1 MRKKIGVLLSG
12 CGVFD
17 GAEIHEA
24 TLTLY
29 FLDRQGAEVFCM
41 APNAD
46 QLHVINH
53 QASQETDDK
62 RNMLVESAR
71 ISRGNMKDLASAS
84 ANDMDGLII
93 PGGFGAAKNLVDY
106 AVKGRDCSIRPDVRR
121 IIQEMID
128 ARKPVGAMCIA
139 PVVLAVALQDTS
151 AVPVLTI
158 GTDPSTASDLEF
170 FDARHQNARVDEIAI
185 DDTNK
190 IVTTPAYMLGPG
202 IADIAKGIEKL
213 VEKVLDWTE
222 A

>member
-1 MRKKIGVLLSG
+1 MNKKIGVLLSG

-29 FLDRQGAEVFCM
+29 FLDRQGAEVSCM

-71 ISRGNMKDLASAS
+71 ISRGNMKDLASVT

-93 PGGFGAAKNLVDY
+93 PGGFGAAKNFVDY
-106 AVKGRDCSIRPDVRR
+106 AVKGRDCSILPEVQR
-121 IIQEMID
+121 IIQEMVD
-128 ARKPVGAMCIA
+128 AGKPVGAMCIA
-139 PVVLAVALQDTS
+139 PIVLAVALKDAS

-158 GTDPSTASDLEF
+158 GTDSATASDLEF
-170 FDARHQNARVDEIAI
+170 FGARHQNARVDEIAI

-202 IADIAKGIEKL
+202 ISDIAKGIEKL